1 MSYRRIAI
9 QIVAASLLAMGC
21 GASHSRPA
29 KADDTQPLEIP
40 EAQRT
45 SVERSRRLGQQVF
58 EQDSISA
65 RATDAIRSKVQNIDP
80 RVRGWIALE
89 NGGEWTVPFLTRD
102 GDTLGRIY
110 QVKFKS
116 FLDGSPEVEITDP
129 PVAVEEIV
137 GKMYAARE
145 TATQQQIQ
153 ACSDR
158 YNTVVLPAT
167 NLGREGWLV
176 YLLAATTE
184 PNVVVSGGHH
194 RFLVSPDGTKVLDHF
209 QFTKACLNLPFPKVE
224 RGERVGAMMIT
235 HLTSDTPTE
244 MHVFLSLLHQT
255 PLYVGVVEPR
265 AIWAVDGSH
274 VRLIANKD

>member
-1 MSYRRIAI
+1 MSLTRILL
-9 QIVAASLLAMGC
+9 QIGLASLVTIGC
-21 GASHSRPA
+21 GASQHKQGASE
-29 KADDTQPLEIP
+29 DSGPLEIP
-40 EAQRT
+40 AAQRPN
-45 SVERSRRLGQQVF
+45 VERSRQLGQEIF

-65 RATDAIRSKVQNIDP
+65 RATDALRSKVKTLDP
-80 RVRGWIALE
+80 RTRGWLTLK
-89 NGGEWTVPFLTRD
+89 NGEQWTVPFLIRD
-102 GDTLGRIY
+102 GNALDVLYR
-110 QVKFKS
+110 VKFKN
-116 FLDGSPEVEITDP
+116 FLDGSPEVEISDP
-129 PVAVEEIV
+129 PTPADDGI
-137 GKMYAARE
+137 GKMFAARE
-145 TATQQQIQ
+145 TAMQQQFQ

-167 NLGREGWLV
+167 ALGKEGWLV

-194 RFLVSPDGTKVLDHF
+194 RFLVSPDGTKILDHF

-265 AIWAVDGSH
+265 AVWAVDGSR
-274 VRLIANKD
+274 VRLIATKE